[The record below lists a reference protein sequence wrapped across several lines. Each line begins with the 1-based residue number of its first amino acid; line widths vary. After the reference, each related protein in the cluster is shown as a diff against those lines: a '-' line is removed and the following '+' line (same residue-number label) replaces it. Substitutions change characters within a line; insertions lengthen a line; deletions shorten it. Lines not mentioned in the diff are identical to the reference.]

1 MGDDDT
7 VDENQN
13 RARNEGADR
22 NTLDV
27 YKRQVQHSVKSFA
40 SKVAF
45 AMYGG
50 EELSYAEVGT
60 RVKHVQDL
68 LIGAGLKAG
77 DKVALLSSNMPN
89 WCVSYLA
96 VTSAGMVAVP
106 ILPDFST
113 EELEMII
120 AHSEAKALMVSDKLF
135 AKLAK
140 STIESLHI
148 VIRTKNLGVI
158 ASRPAAEKGAV
169 GIPNPEDVY
178 KRQVMNY
185 KRRNNLYIHVLLTDT
200 ETDARS
206 RGTALFQIDG
216 NFHRQ
221 YVFYSHCKG
230 K

>member
-1 MGDDDT
+1 MT
-7 VDENQN
+7 IH
-13 RARNEGADR
+13 
-22 NTLDV
+22 TL
-27 YKRQVQHSVKSFA
+27 YELVQHSVKSFA

-169 GIPNPEDVY
+169 GIPNPEDLAVIIY
-178 KRQVMNY
+178 
-185 KRRNNLYIHVLLTDT
+185 T
-200 ETDARS
+200 S
-206 RGTALFQIDG
+206 GTT
-216 NFHRQ
+216 
-221 YVFYSHCKG
+221 YSSEEP
-230 K
+230 

>member
-1 MGDDDT
+1 MT
-7 VDENQN
+7 IH
-13 RARNEGADR
+13 
-22 NTLDV
+22 TL
-27 YKRQVQHSVKSFA
+27 YELVQHSVKSFA

-50 EELSYAEVGT
+50 EEFSYAEVGT

-169 GIPNPEDVY
+169 EFRIPKTSRSSSIPRV
-178 KRQVMNY
+178 
-185 KRRNNLYIHVLLTDT
+185 RRRVPR
-200 ETDARS
+200 A
-206 RGTALFQIDG
+206 
-216 NFHRQ
+216 
-221 YVFYSHCKG
+221 
-230 K
+230 

>member
-1 MGDDDT
+1 M
-7 VDENQN
+7 
-13 RARNEGADR
+13 
-22 NTLDV
+22 
-27 YKRQVQHSVKSFA
+27 
-40 SKVAF
+40 
-45 AMYGG
+45 
-50 EELSYAEVGT
+50 
-60 RVKHVQDL
+60 QDL

-158 ASRPAAEKGAV
+158 APVLRRRRERSEFRIPKTSRSSS
-169 GIPNPEDVY
+169 IPRV
-178 KRQVMNY
+178 
-185 KRRNNLYIHVLLTDT
+185 RRRVPR
-200 ETDARS
+200 A
-206 RGTALFQIDG
+206 
-216 NFHRQ
+216 
-221 YVFYSHCKG
+221 
-230 K
+230 